1 MVNLGA
7 FLLSFALIGSQASD
21 RGAVVAQSDDELFP
35 LVLIASSRE
44 LQPEFRSLLSAKTR
58 KVLRE
63 QAEKLGK
70 TVRDYGSL
78 GIVVEDEDPL
88 GLEARANV
96 VAVFEEATRRA
107 DEGQFWVRFEEFP
120 KELQSGLSRLIDGI
134 VNGRPDMA
142 NIGDKTRM
150 PLCFQPT
157 CSIKAEFGGKPVT
170 APMRFRGLSE
180 PPGPRDFP
188 LAKGYDPN
196 TNEGKPE
203 LIAHRTAQFHSGVY
217 HTGIAKRTALMRA
230 YLQESE
236 QRALDLYNR
245 WESALERYPLPLNT
259 QLPQVGVRVSD
270 LPGGAQSAFERMIAE
285 DYQTLGFASPE
296 EGRKFL
302 AEARV
307 TAVKKYVQVSLF
319 ARIKGGYTTGMT
331 WPIDP

>member
-1 MVNLGA
+1 MVNMGA
-7 FLLSFALIGSQASD
+7 FLLGLGLIGSWISD
-21 RGAVVAQSDDELFP
+21 RGVIVVRSEEDLFP
-35 LVLIASSRE
+35 LVLIASSRD
-44 LQPEFRSLLSAKTR
+44 LQPELRPLLSARTR
-58 KVLRE
+58 KDLR
-63 QAEKLGK
+63 ALADKAK
-70 TVRDYGSL
+70 VTVRDYGEL

-88 GLEARANV
+88 GLGARADV
-96 VAVFEEATRRA
+96 VAALEEATRRA

-120 KELQSGLSRLIDGI
+120 KELQPGLSRLIDGI

-157 CSIKAEFGGKPVT
+157 CSIKVEFGGKSVT

-180 PPGPRDFP
+180 PPGPRDYP
-188 LAKGYDPN
+188 VAKGYDPN
-196 TNEGKPE
+196 TKEGKPE
-203 LIAHRTAQFHSGVY
+203 LVYHRTVQFHSGVY
-217 HTGIAKRTALMRA
+217 HSAIAKRTVLMRA
-230 YLQESE
+230 YLQELE
-236 QRALDLYNR
+236 QRALDLYSR

-259 QLPQVGVRVSD
+259 QLPQVGSRVSD
-270 LPGGAQSAFERMIAE
+270 LPGGAQAAFERMIAE

-319 ARIKGGYTTGMT
+319 ARIKGGYTSGMT

>member
-1 MVNLGA
+1 MGA
-7 FLLSFALIGSQASD
+7 LLFGVALIGSQASD
-21 RGAVVAQSDDELFP
+21 RGAVVARSEDELFP
-35 LVLIASSRE
+35 LVLIASSRA
-44 LQPEFRSLLSAKTR
+44 LQPELRPLLSARTR
-58 KVLRE
+58 KELRE
-63 QAEKLGK
+63 RAEKAK
-70 TVRDYGSL
+70 VTVHDYGSL

-96 VAVFEEATRRA
+96 VAVFEEVVRRA

-120 KELQSGLSRLIDGI
+120 KALQPGLSRLIDGI

-142 NIGDKTRM
+142 NISDKTRM

-157 CSIKAEFGGKPVT
+157 CSIKAEFGGKSVT

-180 PPGPRDFP
+180 PPDPRDYP
-188 LAKGYDPN
+188 VAKGLDPDAR
-196 TNEGKPE
+196 EGKPE
-203 LIAHRTAQFHSGVY
+203 LVVHRTAQFHSSISS
-217 HTGIAKRTALMRA
+217 TAIAKRTALMRA

-245 WESALERYPLPLNT
+245 WEAALERYPLPLNT
-259 QLPQVGVRVSD
+259 EVPQVGARVGD
-270 LPGGAQSAFERMIAE
+270 LPAGAQAAFERLIAE

-319 ARIKGGYTTGMT
+319 ARIKGGYATGMT

>member
-1 MVNLGA
+1 MVSIGA
-7 FLLSFALIGSQASD
+7 LVFGVALIGSQASE
-21 RGAVVAQSDDELFP
+21 RGAVVVQSEDELFP

-44 LQPEFRSLLSAKTR
+44 LQPDLRPLLSARTR
-58 KVLRE
+58 KELRE
-63 QAEKLGK
+63 RAEKAK
-70 TVRDYGSL
+70 VTVRDYGSL

-96 VAVFEEATRRA
+96 VAVFEEVVRRA
-107 DEGQFWVRFEEFP
+107 DEGQFWMRFEEFP
-120 KELQSGLSRLIDGI
+120 KELQPGLSRLIDGI
-134 VNGRPDMA
+134 VKGRPDMA

-157 CSIKAEFGGKPVT
+157 CSIKAEFGGKSVT

-180 PPGPRDFP
+180 PPEPRDYP
-188 LAKGYDPN
+188 EAKGYDPN

-203 LIAHRTAQFHSGVY
+203 LVYHRTVQFHSGLY
-217 HTGIAKRTALMRA
+217 HSAIAKRTALMRA

-259 QLPQVGVRVSD
+259 QLPQVGARVSD
-270 LPGGAQSAFERMIAE
+270 LPGGAQAAFERMIAE

-302 AEARV
+302 AGARV

-319 ARIKGGYTTGMT
+319 ARIQGGYTTGMT